1 MKTEKSQGMKGR
13 VTVTLTTEETMGE
26 VVLSRGGKLGLASP
40 AAPGCRPRKPFGRH
54 IGASWRNSRRCGLV
68 VTQVRRDHMNA
79 EQFKG
84 KWIQFKGEVKQ
95 KWGKLTDDDLMQV
108 EGNYDKFIGRVQERY
123 GDKKEE
129 VVRWADDWYTRQG
142 GAAGAK
148 PGEAQTPR

>member
-1 MKTEKSQGMKGR
+1 
-13 VTVTLTTEETMGE
+13 
-26 VVLSRGGKLGLASP
+26 
-40 AAPGCRPRKPFGRH
+40 
-54 IGASWRNSRRCGLV
+54 
-68 VTQVRRDHMNA
+68 MNA
-79 EQFKG
+79 DQFKG

-142 GAAGAK
+142 GATSAK
-148 PGEAQTPR
+148 LR

>member
-1 MKTEKSQGMKGR
+1 
-13 VTVTLTTEETMGE
+13 
-26 VVLSRGGKLGLASP
+26 
-40 AAPGCRPRKPFGRH
+40 
-54 IGASWRNSRRCGLV
+54 
-68 VTQVRRDHMNA
+68 MNA
-79 EQFKG
+79 DQFKG